1 MDIEFII
8 CWEDRTWTTEVY
20 GYKKEDLPC
29 KIRFTYQGAVKSMS
43 ILAWQEDEIDY
54 DKICTERMEK
64 IIKEIIP
71 AAKNGVC
78 PRGGPVHVGIYHI
91 NEECSY

>member
-20 GYKKEDLPC
+20 
-29 KIRFTYQGAVKSMS
+29 FTPVPTLSHK
-43 ILAWQEDEIDY
+43 IDY

-64 IIKEIIP
+64 IIKEIIWSRP
-71 AAKNGVC
+71 INGC